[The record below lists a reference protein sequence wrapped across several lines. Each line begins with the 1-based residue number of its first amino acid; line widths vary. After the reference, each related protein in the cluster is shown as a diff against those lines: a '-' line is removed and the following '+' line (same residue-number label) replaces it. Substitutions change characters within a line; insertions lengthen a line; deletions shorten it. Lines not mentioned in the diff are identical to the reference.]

1 MNARKNLRGG
11 IGTVLVCAA
20 LALGGAGQMAA
31 HGGDAAGAE
40 SAVFAAVMDGDTVRL
55 EALLA
60 AGADIN
66 QRDKT
71 GQTPLIT
78 AALAGRSRVTASLL
92 DHGADVMA
100 RTDKGMTALHAAA
113 FSGDLAS
120 IELLI
125 GKGAAVNDQA
135 NFAGITPL
143 HAAANENRL
152 EVIEALMKAGAD
164 AALVENNNYTAS
176 TMAGWRQNWDVV
188 EALVK
193 LGDVCQPAAIAG
205 DWVFKK
211 CASFGS

>member
-1 MNARKNLRGG
+1 MNTKKNLKGG
-11 IGTVLVCAA
+11 VAAVLVCAT
-20 LALGGAGQMAA
+20 LVLGSSGQLRA
-31 HGGDAAGAE
+31 HGGSAGAGYE
-40 SAVFAAVMDGDTVRL
+40 IFAAVMDGDIVRI
-55 EALLA
+55 ETLLA
-60 AGADIN
+60 AGANIN

-78 AALAGRSRVTASLL
+78 AALEGRSGVTATLL

-100 RTDKGMTALHAAA
+100 RTEKGMTALHAAA
-113 FSGDLAS
+113 FSGDIKS

-125 GKGAAVNDQA
+125 AKGAAINDQA

-152 EVIEALMKAGAD
+152 SVVEALIKAGAD
-164 AALVENNNYTAS
+164 ASLVENNNYSAS
-176 TMAGWRQNWDVV
+176 TMAGWRQNWDLV
-188 EALVK
+188 ETLVK
-193 LGDVCQPAAIAG
+193 LGDVCQPASIAG